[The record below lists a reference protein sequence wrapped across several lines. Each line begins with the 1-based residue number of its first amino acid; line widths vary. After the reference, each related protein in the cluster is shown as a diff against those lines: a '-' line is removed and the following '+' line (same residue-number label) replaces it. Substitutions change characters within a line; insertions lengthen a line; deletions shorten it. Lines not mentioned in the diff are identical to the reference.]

1 MILVD
6 PCWNGNNIAM
16 MMIMGQQL
24 WKSLWGR
31 VAALPPTLV
40 LFWYLELVSSLS
52 ILSVPSSLLSL
63 VCLLSPYPGGVYEE
77 KYRRGHHGNKDR
89 GNWDKH
95 AFYLASYVTTNTQ

>member
-16 MMIMGQQL
+16 MMIMGQQS
-24 WKSLWGR
+24 WKSLCRR
-31 VAALPPTLV
+31 VAALPPT
-40 LFWYLELVSSLS
+40 LELVSSLS

-63 VCLLSPYPGGVYEE
+63 VCLLSPFPEGVHEE